1 MGGDGDESSDDS
13 DEEGAATDPRALSRG
28 VTASAG
34 GSGALSGGYDD
45 EALRLLRE
53 CGDDGGGDGAMWS
66 RVVEKAALSR
76 ASASPRPSSRDGCKP
91 LPPALFIFLILAWAV
106 IPLYVVVFATSWRA
120 AGDVLTAQAFFT
132 VASARAGLVSAAV
145 ARDRSCARAHV
156 IAARPPST
164 PFVRRCATPSPPL
177 SWPCR
182 RRASQAARKRPSL
195 RRGRRWQ
202 TYRRTTAPSSSGWWP

>member
-76 ASASPRPSSRDGCKP
+76 ASASPRPSRDGCKP